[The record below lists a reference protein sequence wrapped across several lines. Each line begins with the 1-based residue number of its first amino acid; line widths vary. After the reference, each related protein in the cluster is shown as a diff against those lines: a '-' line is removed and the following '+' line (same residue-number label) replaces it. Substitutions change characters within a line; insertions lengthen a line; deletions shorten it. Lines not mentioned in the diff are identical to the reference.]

1 VPFWLIQSVPTSLLA
16 ISQSAMS
23 NSLTHILL
31 IDDDPIF
38 RLGLRTALAEFP
50 NLQVVAEAD
59 TGVTALDILR
69 RRQNQ
74 NAVDLVIL
82 ELSLAE
88 LSLSQQLK
96 TDYPNLPILLLTA
109 QSDPTQLAVAQ
120 EAGVDGYCSK
130 GSPVDTIVGAIGQLT
145 SGESFWEAFPAFSQS
160 IPRSVPSPRWHN
172 QLRSQGLQQIEAAL
186 VLVKQQLQSPNL
198 TNLDRFFWNGRR
210 RELLAARWLVN
221 QLLPAQV
228 IVVERGEERKER
240 QGGQG
245 GQGGQGRDSR
255 LAISQQQ
262 GILVPST
269 PSSSELTQV
278 LESSQTFDATLAKLQ
293 SGLTN
298 LTGEILE
305 IDILQTDKKRE
316 LLGIILQKVEAILA
330 ELRFS
335 QITMEQLAEKRY
347 LILQDLW
354 QVSVMDFFGRYYTLP
369 WGNRELAVVD
379 ILLRDAAAVQG
390 DILDR
395 IPFVVELFAHQ
406 LFDTPLIIDNVSYP
420 AQTPEALT
428 RSGILLQNL
437 IIQLANGVISPLLNN
452 FADTEAI
459 KQNFYNQQL
468 ISSRDIAR
476 FRNNLSWRYRKLQLL
491 DEPEAIFESR
501 HHLLVLTDTGIK
513 RTAIYAPRTQE
524 LEQLQGLSFV
534 VSIAYELRDAISPRL
549 RGTVAWVGRGVV
561 YFLTQVIGR
570 GIGLIVRGVIQGV
583 GSAWQD
589 TRLGK

>member
-1 VPFWLIQSVPTSLLA
+1 
-16 ISQSAMS
+16 MS
-23 NSLTHILL
+23 DSLTHILL

-50 NLQVVAEAD
+50 NLQVFAEAD
-59 TGVTALDILR
+59 TVAALEILR
-69 RRQNQ
+69 RRQDQ
-74 NAVDLVIL
+74 KAVDLVIL
-82 ELSLAE
+82 ELGLAE
-88 LSLSQQLK
+88 LSLCQQLK

-145 SGESFWEAFPAFSQS
+145 SGESFWEALPAFSQS
-160 IPRSVPSPRWHN
+160 IPKSLPSPRWHN

-198 TNLDRFFWNGRR
+198 TNLDRLFWNGRR

-228 IVVERGEERKER
+228 IVVERGEERQR
-240 QGGQG
+240 GQG

-255 LAISQQQ
+255 LTTYREQ
-262 GILVPST
+262 GVLVPST
-269 PSSSELTQV
+269 ASSSELTQV

-335 QITMEQLAEKRY
+335 QITMEQLTEKRS

-390 DILDR
+390 EILDR

-406 LFDTPLIIDNVSYP
+406 LFETPLIIDNVSYP

-437 IIQLANGVISPLLNN
+437 IIQLANGVISPLLNH
-452 FADTEAI
+452 FADVEAI
-459 KQNFYNQQL
+459 KQNFYNKQL

-513 RTAIYAPRTQE
+513 RTAIYAPRNQE
-524 LEQLQGLSFV
+524 LQQLQGLSFV

-549 RGTVAWVGRGVV
+549 RATVAWVGRGVV

>member
-1 VPFWLIQSVPTSLLA
+1 
-16 ISQSAMS
+16 MS
-23 NSLTHILL
+23 DPLTHILL

-38 RLGLRTALAEFP
+38 RLGLRTALEEFP

-59 TGVTALDILR
+59 TSATAWNILG

-74 NAVDLVIL
+74 EAVDLVIL
-82 ELSLAE
+82 ELQLAE
-88 LSLSQQLK
+88 LSLCQQLK
-96 TDYPNLPILLLTA
+96 TDYPNLPILLLTT

-120 EAGVDGYCSK
+120 EAGVDGYCAK
-130 GSPVDTIVGAIGQLT
+130 GCAIESIVRAIGQLT
-145 SGESFWEAFPAFSQS
+145 SGESFWETLPALSQS
-160 IPRSVPSPRWHN
+160 MPRSVPSPRWHH
-172 QLRSQGLQQIEAAL
+172 QLRTQGLQQIEDAL
-186 VLVKQQLQSPNL
+186 VQVKQQLQFPHL
-198 TNLDRFFWNGRR
+198 ANLDRLFWNGRR

-228 IVVERGEERKER
+228 IVLARGEEGQERQGRQGGQGGQGR

-245 GQGGQGRDSR
+245 GQGGQGRQGRDSR
-255 LAISQQQ
+255 LTISRQQ
-262 GILVPST
+262 GILVPS
-269 PSSSELTQV
+269 SGFSSEMTQV
-278 LESSQTFDATLAKLQ
+278 LESSQAFDATLTKLQ
-293 SGLTN
+293 SDLTN

-316 LLGIILQKVEAILA
+316 LLGIVLQKVEEILA

-335 QITMEQLAEKRY
+335 QITMEQLTEKRS

-379 ILLRDAAAVQG
+379 VLLRDGAAVKG

-406 LFDTPLIIDNVSYP
+406 LFETPLIIDNVSYP

-437 IIQLANGVISPLLNN
+437 IIQLANGVVSPLLNH
-452 FADTEAI
+452 FADVEAI

-513 RTAIYAPRTQE
+513 PTAIYAPRTQE
-524 LEQLQGLSFV
+524 LEKLQGLSFV

-549 RGTVAWVGRGVV
+549 RATVAWAGRGVV

-570 GIGLIVRGVIQGV
+570 GIGLVVRGVIQGV